1 MKKILL
7 YVMVPL
13 VLVMSWQG
21 PVSAQTY
28 KSETRKGN
36 KAFMEKGNYDS
47 AIKHYRHA
55 LAADTAYV
63 PAMHNMA
70 YVLHSDRRDSTK
82 NAVKDTLALQYLDNL
97 AKIAAGTEYE
107 FSSYFNRGV
116 ICIDMR
122 DWQGAVDAFKKCL
135 ILNPGDMKSL
145 ENYVFAKKHL
155 EKNQQQQQQQQ
166 QEQQQEQQQDQQ
178 QQEQQQEQEQQD
190 QQGSQGQQQQDQQQP
205 DDDQKGDRKDDQ
217 KGDQK
222 GDQKDDR
229 KDDHKGDQKDDQKD
243 DQKGDGSDGQSDKD
257 GDKDDSES
265 NPEQGGNQADKS
277 KISQQNAQ
285 QILQAMQ
292 DKEKAT
298 QAKVNKKKAE
308 AMKSGT
314 KQRQKNW

>member
-82 NAVKDTLALQYLDNL
+82 NAAKDTLALQYLDNL

-166 QEQQQEQQQDQQ
+166 QQQDQQQQDQQQQ

-205 DDDQKGDRKDDQ
+205 DDDQKGDQKDDQKGDQKDDQKGDRKDDQ

-222 GDQKDDR
+222 E
-229 KDDHKGDQKDDQKD
+229 

-257 GDKDDSES
+257 GDKDNSES
-265 NPEQGGNQADKS
+265 NPEQDGNQADKS

>member
-82 NAVKDTLALQYLDNL
+82 NAAKDTLALQYLDNL

-166 QEQQQEQQQDQQ
+166 QEQQQQQQ
-178 QQEQQQEQEQQD
+178 QQEQQQQEQQEQEQQD

-205 DDDQKGDRKDDQ
+205 DDDQKGDQKDDQ
-217 KGDQK
+217 KG
-222 GDQKDDR
+222 
-229 KDDHKGDQKDDQKD
+229 

-257 GDKDDSES
+257 GDEDNSES

>member
-82 NAVKDTLALQYLDNL
+82 NAAKDTLALQYLDNL

-178 QQEQQQEQEQQD
+178 QQEQQQEQQQQD

-205 DDDQKGDRKDDQ
+205 DDD
-217 KGDQK
+217 
-222 GDQKDDR
+222 
-229 KDDHKGDQKDDQKD
+229 HKGDQKD
-243 DQKGDGSDGQSDKD
+243 DGSDGQSDKD

>member
-82 NAVKDTLALQYLDNL
+82 NAAKDTLALQYLDNL

-155 EKNQQQQQQQQ
+155 EKNQQQQQQDQQQQDQQQQDQQQQQQ
-166 QEQQQEQQQDQQ
+166 QEQQ

-205 DDDQKGDRKDDQ
+205 DDDQKGDQKDDQKGDRKDDQ
-217 KGDQK
+217 KGNQK
-222 GDQKDDR
+222 G
-229 KDDHKGDQKDDQKD
+229 

-257 GDKDDSES
+257 GDKDNSES
-265 NPEQGGNQADKS
+265 NPEQDGNQADKS

>member
-55 LAADTAYV
+55 LAADTAYI

-82 NAVKDTLALQYLDNL
+82 NAAKDTLALQYLDNL

-155 EKNQQQQQQQQ
+155 EKNQQQQQQDKQQ
-166 QEQQQEQQQDQQ
+166 QEQQQQEQQ
-178 QQEQQQEQEQQD
+178 QQEQQQEQDQQD

-205 DDDQKGDRKDDQ
+205 DDDQKGDQKDDQKDDQKGDRKDDQ
-217 KGDQK
+217 KG
-222 GDQKDDR
+222 
-229 KDDHKGDQKDDQKD
+229 DQKD

-257 GDKDDSES
+257 GDKDNSES
-265 NPEQGGNQADKS
+265 KPEQDGNQADKS

>member
-1 MKKILL
+1 
-7 YVMVPL
+7 MVPL

-82 NAVKDTLALQYLDNL
+82 NAAKDTLALQYLDNL

-190 QQGSQGQQQQDQQQP
+190 QQGSQDQQQQDQQQS
-205 DDDQKGDRKDDQ
+205 D
-217 KGDQK
+217 
-222 GDQKDDR
+222 
-229 KDDHKGDQKDDQKD
+229 DDHKGDQKDDQKD
-243 DQKGDGSDGQSDKD
+243 DQKGDQKGDRKDDQKGDRKDDQKGDQKDDGSDGQSDKD
-257 GDKDDSES
+257 GDKDNSES
-265 NPEQGGNQADKS
+265 NPEQDGNQADKS

>member
-82 NAVKDTLALQYLDNL
+82 NAAKDTLALQYLDNL

-166 QEQQQEQQQDQQ
+166 QQEQQ
-178 QQEQQQEQEQQD
+178 QQEQQQQEQ
-190 QQGSQGQQQQDQQQP
+190 QGQQQQDQQQP
-205 DDDQKGDRKDDQ
+205 DDDQKGDQKDDQKGDQKDDQKGDRKDDQ

-222 GDQKDDR
+222 
-229 KDDHKGDQKDDQKD
+229 DDQKG

-257 GDKDDSES
+257 GDKDNSES
-265 NPEQGGNQADKS
+265 NPEQDGNQADKS

>member
-82 NAVKDTLALQYLDNL
+82 NAAKDTLALQYLDNL

-166 QEQQQEQQQDQQ
+166 QEQQQ
-178 QQEQQQEQEQQD
+178 QEQQEQEQQD

-205 DDDQKGDRKDDQ
+205 DDDQKGDQKDDQ
-217 KGDQK
+217 KG
-222 GDQKDDR
+222 
-229 KDDHKGDQKDDQKD
+229 

-257 GDKDDSES
+257 GDEDNSES